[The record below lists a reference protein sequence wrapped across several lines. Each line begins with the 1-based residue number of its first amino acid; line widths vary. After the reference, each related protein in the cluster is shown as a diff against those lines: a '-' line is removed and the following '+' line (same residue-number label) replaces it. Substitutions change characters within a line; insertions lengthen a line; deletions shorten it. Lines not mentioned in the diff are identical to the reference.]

1 MEKLANGT
9 LDVQFE
15 NARIW
20 RRERALRSVQSADAK
35 ADLVKKYRTPLDQL
49 LEAALAKQDV
59 DVEGVK
65 KIRAEMHVE
74 LQRAADEAKA
84 KAGADHRGV
93 LKNYIDRLRADL
105 EELSAFAL
113 PFDPPPPP
121 PFSIV
126 LNAPSSIYA
135 TSGLKA
141 VTNIA
146 PLNST
151 AKFAFTSNASSG
163 YEEVTFSF
171 VWQNPYDAVVVL
183 NVDAYPIFRGY
194 CQADGDSG
202 IFSSGKSN
210 LSVAAELNLFE
221 TTSAMPT
228 PGTPLTAAQ
237 QQVAYLHA
245 DGGSFF
251 SFDGV
256 GDIEWVDVYRGYD
269 MRFEQFTVQSGATL
283 GIDVITS
290 IVYSTTG
297 GSSDVQLEFSQNDRA
312 IAAYA
317 VLLTIVS

>member
-1 MEKLANGT
+1 
-9 LDVQFE
+9 
-15 NARIW
+15 
-20 RRERALRSVQSADAK
+20 
-35 ADLVKKYRTPLDQL
+35 
-49 LEAALAKQDV
+49 
-59 DVEGVK
+59 
-65 KIRAEMHVE
+65 MHVE
-74 LQRAADEAKA
+74 LQRAADQAKA
-84 KAGADHRGV
+84 HAGADHHGI
-93 LKNYIDRLRADL
+93 LKNFIDQLRADL
-105 EELSAFAL
+105 EVLGTFTL
-113 PFDPPPPP
+113 PFEPPPTP

-146 PLNST
+146 PLNSS

-163 YEEVTFSF
+163 YEEVAFSF
-171 VWQNPYDAVVVL
+171 VWENPYDAVVVL

-210 LSVAAELNLFE
+210 LNVTAALNLVE
-221 TTSAMPT
+221 TTPATPM
-228 PGTPLTAAQ
+228 PGTPLIAAQ

-251 SFDGV
+251 SLDGV

-269 MRFEQFTVQSGATL
+269 MRFEQIIVQAGATL
-283 GIDVITS
+283 GIDVVTS

-297 GSSDVQLEFSQNDRA
+297 GDSDVQLEFLQNDRA
-312 IAAYA
+312 ITAYA